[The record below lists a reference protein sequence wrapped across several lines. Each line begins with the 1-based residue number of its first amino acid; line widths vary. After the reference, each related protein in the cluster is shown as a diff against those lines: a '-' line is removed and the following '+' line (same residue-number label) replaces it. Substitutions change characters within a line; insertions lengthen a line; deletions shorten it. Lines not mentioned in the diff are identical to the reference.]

1 MIVMLMKIFDDRD
14 DHEIDDDDNGDCDD
28 DNDIRLR

>member
-1 MIVMLMKIFDDRD
+1 MKIFDNRN

-28 DNDIRLR
+28 DNFIRLR

>member
-1 MIVMLMKIFDDRD
+1 MKIFDNRD

-28 DNDIRLR
+28 DNVIRLR